1 VRGMNADP
9 GCSFHNFGYDW
20 RRRLE
25 LSSLELLEFLENLK
39 KESAIRGEGPD
50 GMGEGATVIAHSV
63 RPLTPS
69 QHIY

>member
-1 VRGMNADP
+1 MEGL
-9 GCSFHNFGYDW
+9 GSFHNFGYDW

-63 RPLTPS
+63 SPILAAK
-69 QHIY
+69 YLD